1 MLWDGQ
7 RSPGSHQVVTGVV
20 RETAGL
26 TQRTG
31 STDTEQQERKVK
43 ENEKKGKRKQSGW
56 ILQGNRKRL

>member
-26 TQRTG
+26 AQCTG
-31 STDTEQQERKVK
+31 SADTEQRWTEQQERKAK
-43 ENEKKGKRKQSGW
+43 ENEKKGKRKQSRW
-56 ILQGNRKRL
+56 IL